1 MTQTV
6 LLSALTL
13 VACLSPMLTLV
24 TLWQRKEWRWDRL
37 LDHLKAEGFFTQ
49 IFGFLRPAL
58 LGLWIVLLVIVSLSG
73 FDIRLF
79 PMGCALLLL
88 APLATV
94 SLLQLALRRQKMP
107 TWTLKAKILLGITI
121 LLTLTTT
128 VQLALHTTGVI
139 GLAFLPTLQ
148 SLFLI
153 VAWVLFLPID
163 RLLKKKRTAQAA
175 ALRDQFSNLLVI
187 GVTGSV
193 GKTTTKE
200 LLAHI
205 LAPLSP
211 LVTPEH
217 VNTEMGVAMWLLQTL
232 PLLKRIDSRM
242 AIVEMGA
249 YKMGEID
256 AICRM
261 TKPTMGIITR
271 IGEEHLALFGSRQNI
286 AQAKT
291 ELFASLPATGHAFF
305 PATDTFADYLR
316 TRAQATVHTIGSAK
330 PADAIVEQAT
340 SDASGIHF
348 VMDGTSYSIPIQGI
362 HNVPNAAL
370 AISCARTLGQSPD
383 DIAKRLQSFVLQQ
396 HTFNLRHE
404 HDIDILD
411 ATYNASPQSFDAAIE
426 WAAAQPHAQKYLITS
441 GIIELGKEEAG
452 LHEAIAK
459 RASSV
464 FAQAFITSKRFLPYF
479 QTGGFDNRAM
489 LLKNMKTKLPKNSLL
504 VCISRMS
511 DATIAKLLP

>member
-1 MTQTV
+1 MD
-6 LLSALTL
+6 
-13 VACLSPMLTLV
+13 SPARYCIA
-24 TLWQRKEWRWDRL
+24 QRFRYPAVPRWAAR
-37 LDHLKAEGFFTQ
+37 
-49 IFGFLRPAL
+49 
-58 LGLWIVLLVIVSLSG
+58 S
-73 FDIRLF
+73 
-79 PMGCALLLL
+79 LL

-139 GLAFLPTLQ
+139 GLAFLANTA
-148 SLFLI
+148 
-153 VAWVLFLPID
+153 VAFPDCCLVLFLPID
-163 RLLKKKRTAQAA
+163 RLLKKAHRSGSQ
-175 ALRDQFSNLLVI
+175 LRDQFSNLLVI

-193 GKTTTKE
+193 NNHQRIARPHSG
-200 LLAHI
+200 A
-205 LAPLSP
+205 AFSAGDSP
-211 LVTPEH
+211 AREH
-217 VNTEMGVAMWLLQTL
+217 RNGVAMWLLQTL
-232 PLLKRIDSRM
+232 LSSNVS
-242 AIVEMGA
+242 IVVWRLWEWA
-249 YKMGEID
+249 PTKMGEID

-271 IGEEHLALFGSRQNI
+271 IGEEHLALSARAEYRAGQDRIIRKSACNR
-286 AQAKT
+286 
-291 ELFASLPATGHAFF
+291 PCFF
-305 PATDTFADYLR
+305 PATDNICRLSAQ
-316 TRAQATVHTIGSAK
+316 RAQATVHTIGSAK

-441 GIIELGKEEAG
+441 GNIELGKEEAG

-464 FAQAFITSKRFLPYF
+464 FAQAFITSNASCRISKPAASTIGRCSEKHED
-479 QTGGFDNRAM
+479 QTA
-489 LLKNMKTKLPKNSLL
+489 KTRCF

-511 DATIAKLLP
+511 DATIAKLCHESVFPYSSHVCTTCRQTSQADGRQNVVCSTAYVHGKSVRARRKQSEKSFMAML